1 MELRSKYEWMH
12 DCFLLIVSFVLKFD
26 VIYIMILFLLAIVST
41 MCCNGH
47 GPCDQ
52 GLNAMQFLKINSY
65 I

>member
-1 MELRSKYEWMH
+1 MH
-12 DCFLLIVSFVLKFD
+12 DCFLFIVSFVLKFD
-26 VIYIMILFLLAIVST
+26 VIYVMILILLVIIST

-52 GLNAMQFLKINSY
+52 GLNAMQFLKINNY